1 MNRIHEE
8 KKFETMIVPVSM
20 TAGATVTGTYKSLSG
35 GMHDALFEVNFG
47 ALPEG
52 KKVTVEVFEA
62 DDASATNEAELTT
75 AQTVYTSPTGGVNS
89 GKVLV
94 SVPLSAFSKEFATVK
109 VTNDK
114 ATALLGAAELI
125 LDMSLRSKSTN
136 DSSASV
142 VTVI

>member
-8 KKFETMIVPVSM
+8 KKIDTLIVPVSM

-35 GMHDALFEVNFG
+35 GGRDVLFEVNFG

-62 DDASATNEAELTT
+62 DSAAALNEQEIIAAETVFT
-75 AQTVYTSPTGGVNS
+75 APTGGATD

-94 SVPLSAFSKEFATVK
+94 SVPLAQFSKEYATVK

-114 ATALLGAAELI
+114 ATALLGHAEMVVSCNSHHAGLNE
-125 LDMSLRSKSTN
+125 DA
-136 DSSASV
+136 SA
-142 VTVI
+142 VTVV

>member
-8 KKFETMIVPVSM
+8 KKIETLIVPVSM

-35 GMHDALFEVNFG
+35 GLHDVLFEVNFG

-62 DDASATNEAELTT
+62 DDAAATGEAEL
-75 AQTVYTSPTGGVNS
+75 ASAETVYTSPTGGVSS
-89 GKVLV
+89 GKILV
-94 SVPLSAFSKEFATVK
+94 SVPLAAFSKEYATVK

-114 ATALLGAAELI
+114 ATALLGHANMV
-125 LDMSLRSKSTN
+125 LDLSIRSK
-136 DSSASV
+136 DSNSGASA